1 MTPVSISDVNVIIKK
16 SEEFAKK
23 NKLGSTTTT
32 MKELQAKGIEDS
44 ELLLNA
50 NSAYPIIHHRVHN
63 LIINFIKLK
72 QKCGSNVEKLVYKA
86 SMLEVFNFSTFNH
99 QDISVVSFIDRL
111 IAKRPLVF
119 VGPLDAYILR
129 DQVKLLNIANTT

>member
-72 QKCGSNVEKLVYKA
+72 QKFGSNVEKLVYKA
-86 SMLEVFNFSTFNH
+86 SMLEVFDFSNFNH